1 MAYHDPSGPGG
12 PGDPRVTMQVFRIRP
27 WQLWIAGIIAL
38 ALGIGLALLATS
50 ILLVAVPVAL
60 VAGLVWRVFA
70 KPVVTTRDGV
80 IEVDYRRVG
89 SDRLPGR
96 GEG

>member
-1 MAYHDPSGPGG
+1 MAYDDPTDPGG
-12 PGDPRVTMQVFRIRP
+12 RGDGVRVEVFRIRP
-27 WQLWIAGIIAL
+27 WQLWLAGTIAL

-50 ILLVAVPVAL
+50 ILLVVVPLAL
-60 VAGLVWRVFA
+60 VAGLVWRIFA

-96 GEG
+96 DDR